1 MTLQLALDEKW
12 LAASGL
18 APDDAQREFRLLLA
32 AKLFELGRVTLG
44 QAAELAGLPTWD
56 FSEALGRIGVSVIN
70 LTPDQLAHDLASA

>member
-1 MTLQLALDEKW
+1 MTLHLALDERW

-44 QAAELAGLPTWD
+44 QAAELAGLPIGD

-70 LTPDQLAHDLASA
+70 RTPDQLAHDLASA

>member
-18 APDDAQREFRLLLA
+18 AADDAQREFRLLLA

-44 QAAELAGLPTWD
+44 QAAELAGLPIGD

>member
-44 QAAELAGLPTWD
+44 QAAELAGLPIWD

-70 LTPDQLAHDLASA
+70 LRPDQLAHDLASA

>member
-1 MTLQLALDEKW
+1 
-12 LAASGL
+12 
-18 APDDAQREFRLLLA
+18 LLA

-44 QAAELAGLPTWD
+44 QAAELAGLPIGD

>member
-44 QAAELAGLPTWD
+44 QAAELAGLPIGD